1 MRKVTGMTTRA
12 VADPIDAR
20 LLMALRMDPRAT
32 TIALA
37 EQIGVSRNTVQARLA
52 RLEARGA
59 LLPFDRRIDPA
70 FLGYPMR
77 AYVLTLVKQRLLD
90 EVAAALTQVP
100 EVVEVQGLSGTV
112 DLLIEVVARDADD
125 LYRIAGR
132 ILDIRGCGAPAPRWL
147 CGGLSTIASGS

>member
-1 MRKVTGMTTRA
+1 MTTRA

-77 AYVLTLVKQRLLD
+77 AYVLTLVKQRLLE

-147 CGGLSTIASGS
+147 CGGLSTTASGS

>member
-1 MRKVTGMTTRA
+1 MTTRA

-112 DLLIEVVARDADD
+112 DPLIEVVAREADD

-132 ILDIRGCGAPAPRWL
+132 ILDIRGVRRIRTSMVMRGF
-147 CGGLSTIASGS
+147 SIIASGS